1 MKSKISNF
9 LFIGLWMFSLPVS
22 EALPKNA
29 EEKEF
34 IADPVLLNGRPVH
47 LATLSSATS
56 GKVSLVKGSQK
67 SAGKTEFFVYLK
79 RAGKIVD
86 GASFVHHVAVKEFD
100 LGEVLKSAR
109 PGDEIVINP
118 AVPGEKGNQK
128 IIPVTKIQLA
138 PQFQWFS
145 VFNKSKE
152 GC

>member
-1 MKSKISNF
+1 MKNKISN
-9 LFIGLWMFSLPVS
+9 LLLVGLWMFSLPAS

-56 GKVSLVKGSQK
+56 GKVSLVKGNPE
-67 SAGKTEFFVYLK
+67 SAGRTEFFVYLK

-86 GASFVHHVAVKEFD
+86 GGSLVHHVAVKEFD

-109 PGDEIVINP
+109 VGDEIVISP
-118 AVPGEKGNQK
+118 AVAGEKGGQK
-128 IIPVTKIQLA
+128 IIPVTKVQLA

-152 GC
+152 RC